1 MTITETIEKAA
12 VCLIVKDEDDYILE
26 WLIHYENIGF
36 DAAIVYDNGS
46 QDRTAEGVQS
56 YSA

>member
-26 WLIHYENIGF
+26 WLIHYKNKGL

-46 QDRTAEGVQS
+46 QDRTE
-56 YSA
+56 